1 MTEIAKAYVQIIPSM
16 EGFNTAI
23 KKNVEGE
30 AGEAGEKSG
39 GIFSKMFAAGSQGG
53 LKGFAGA
60 AGSAML
66 DFGKQAVTG
75 IAKVS
80 GAAIAAGA
88 SAAVALGKQALDAYS
103 EFEQLSGG
111 AQKIFDQ
118 MDYSKIAADAQNA
131 YKTMN
136 ISASEYLEMMNS
148 VGATFSQTMGDE
160 KGYNTAKIGM
170 QAIADYASGTGKDV
184 GMLNDKFALITRSA
198 ASYQSIA
205 DQFSGILPALSS
217 DFLAQAQA
225 AGYLSGNY
233 KSLTEVPVAE
243 YQEAVSL
250 MLQKG
255 VQDLG
260 LMNNTVRESE
270 TTLAGS
276 TAAMKAA
283 WQNLLVGIADD
294 QADLDA
300 LINNFVD
307 SVITAGDNLIPRV
320 ETILGGL
327 GQLISAAAE
336 KLVPTVVNYIVSN
349 LPQIVATGTQLIIT
363 LAGAL
368 IQALPQLVA
377 SIPQIINAIISGI
390 RAQWPNIQNAG
401 RDIVNQLGNAI
412 KGLASSAGSWGR
424 DMMDSFIGG
433 IKAKFAALRE
443 AAASAAQTVKNFL
456 GFSEP
461 KEGPLSNFHTYAPD
475 MMKLFAEGIYQNLG
489 VVEKAIDGLEGIAAS
504 EINGYSMSASGY
516 NAAALRNTV
525 PAENSMQLRTDV
537 RCRFEGSLAQL
548 AMVLQPVVTAE
559 TRRVGKELAPA

>member
-16 EGFNTAI
+16 QGFNTALKQNI
-23 KKNVEGE
+23 EGE
-30 AGEAGEKSG
+30 AGDAGEKSG
-39 GIFSKMFAAGSQGG
+39 GIFSKMFSAASQGG
-53 LKGFAGA
+53 LRGFAGA
-60 AGSAML
+60 AGTAML

-88 SAAVALGKQALDAYS
+88 TAAVALGKQALEAYS
-103 EFEQLSGG
+103 QYEQLSGG

-148 VGATFSQTMGDE
+148 VGATFAQTMGDE
-160 KGYNTAKIGM
+160 KGYNTAKTGM

-198 ASYQSIA
+198 SSYQSIA

-225 AGYLSGNY
+225 AGYLSGSY
-233 KSLTEVPVAE
+233 KNLTEVPVAE

-260 LMNNTVRESE
+260 LWGNTVHESE
-270 TTLAGS
+270 TTIAGS

-283 WQNLLVGIADD
+283 WQNLIVGIADD

-300 LINNFVD
+300 LINTFVD

-327 GQLISAAAE
+327 GKLISAAAE
-336 KLVPTVVNYIVSN
+336 RLVPTVVNYIVNN
-349 LPQIVATGTQLIIT
+349 LPQIVSTGTQLIIT

-412 KGLASSAGSWGR
+412 KGLASSAGAWGR

-433 IKAKFAALRE
+433 IKAKFAALRD

-504 EINGYSMSASGY
+504 EINGYSMNASGY

-525 PAENSMQLRTDV
+525 PAESSMQLRTDV

-559 TRRVGKELAPA
+559 TRRIGKELAPA